1 MDCLRLELSDLRNSG
16 IITGTAEEVLFSWST
31 GPAEDNVANVK
42 ARVVSRGDNHIAIC
56 LGYVVH
62 LDGKAHEVEELIHVV
77 KAGPDEA
84 GQWWF
89 QCPAKKDGKP
99 CGSRAGVLYL
109 PPNQQYFACRR
120 CHDLTYPR
128 NQGKKDMEG
137 MGMNEMSDSQ
147 NHDDGQGVLDNK
159 GPVGADSAGAALG
172 EAPADGPDREPGPC
186 TLRLRSFAYVDHAL
200 KQLDPQNTTVSEVG
214 RMKLVDELLVKMVGD
229 DGLPEERFTQA
240 IPQVQLKA
248 PAAFGAFATR
258 VLREGNF
265 SVGSDHGQAYYP
277 FHRLGKI
284 LRLHLVHDL
293 QLERAG
299 DLLLLDAAVEALI
312 QARILLGRAT
322 GLSTDNGPL
331 PGEERLYRSQAVQQ
345 QKLFMAA
352 MDKLTPKQVRRIG
365 RPPAKESA

>member
-1 MDCLRLELSDLRNSG
+1 
-16 IITGTAEEVLFSWST
+16 
-31 GPAEDNVANVK
+31 
-42 ARVVSRGDNHIAIC
+42 
-56 LGYVVH
+56 
-62 LDGKAHEVEELIHVV
+62 
-77 KAGPDEA
+77 
-84 GQWWF
+84 
-89 QCPAKKDGKP
+89 
-99 CGSRAGVLYL
+99 
-109 PPNQQYFACRR
+109 
-120 CHDLTYPR
+120 
-128 NQGKKDMEG
+128 
-137 MGMNEMSDSQ
+137 MNEMSNSQ